1 VDEELD
7 ALRKRDAESQGN
19 QRAHAASSS
28 RGGTLEDRLKRA
40 EGLARVKN
48 GGTMAGGGAHL
59 MSVSLADKGDM
70 GAVDGDEWQ
79 AMSFGG
85 GGEGDAQPR
94 KVSEDGGGKE
104 GKGGGGWLRSFG
116 RGSKSSKEVVS
127 PEAAAPSIKNDKA
140 VLKSFRETV
149 RKGRTQQLN
158 SGTFKAGAED
168 KGDILIRCSDP
179 DHPSGKLLVKD
190 VAVGWDANFEDLL
203 GDMRNLSPLPCF
215 SSSTPANQT
224 CSSTMEN
231 PLDRIDQ
238 PSISIPQTLKI
249 NFGIQTQ
256 TSHKSSQTRP

>member
-1 VDEELD
+1 MDEELD

-19 QRAHAASSS
+19 QRAPAASSS

-85 GGEGDAQPR
+85 GGDGDAQPR
-94 KVSEDGGGKE
+94 KGAEDRGGKE
-104 GKGGGGWLRSFG
+104 GRGGGGWLRSFG
-116 RGSKSSKEVVS
+116 RGGKSSKEVLS
-127 PEAAAPSIKNDKA
+127 PEAAPSIKNDKA
-140 VLKSFRETV
+140 ILKNFRETV
-149 RKGRTQQLN
+149 RKGRAQQLN

-203 GDMRNLSPLPCF
+203 GDMRDLPHPWF
-215 SSSTPANQT
+215 
-224 CSSTMEN
+224 
-231 PLDRIDQ
+231 RV
-238 PSISIPQTLKI
+238 
-249 NFGIQTQ
+249 
-256 TSHKSSQTRP
+256 